1 MRKAELKEL
10 YQLMFPSYPDILTIR
25 QLQEML
31 GISRRLSYELINEG
45 KIPAIRIGNSYRIP
59 KIDVINYVVESEN
72 GNDPEDENEN

>member
-1 MRKAELKEL
+1 MRKTELKEL

-72 GNDPEDENEN
+72 ENDPEDENEN